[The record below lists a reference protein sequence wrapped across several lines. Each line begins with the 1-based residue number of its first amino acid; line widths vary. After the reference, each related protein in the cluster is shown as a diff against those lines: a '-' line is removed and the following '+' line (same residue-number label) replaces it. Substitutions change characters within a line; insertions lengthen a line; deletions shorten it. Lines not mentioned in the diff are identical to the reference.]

1 MQLFGRFDVALAG
14 LHKGVGVFHIDI
26 VSKGMAL
33 SDTAQSGARAWCKAE
48 RQNSVLRLIFGGEW
62 ILEETAPLDVS
73 LRQLHLQGEREV
85 EIDAAGITRMDSA
98 GAWLLVRT
106 EQELAEQGAR
116 IREIGIPK
124 TYRPLLDMLEREPP
138 VHPPASP
145 RRQTIT
151 DLLFRVGRSTFHL
164 MADGYALLGFLGRV
178 SVETFEAFVRPD
190 RELPWPAFVN
200 QIEQTGVTAVPIVGL
215 LSFLIGVVL
224 AYQGSEQL
232 QRFGA
237 EIFTVNLVGIAVF
250 REIGG
255 LMTAIIVAGRS
266 GSAFTAQIGTM
277 KLNQEV
283 DAMQTIGVNPI
294 EVLVLPRVLGL
305 LVTLPLL
312 TFYANIMG
320 IIGGGVMC
328 YFALGITI
336 PAFIRQ
342 LHDALTFSPWSFWLG
357 LVKAPVFAFVIAL
370 VGCFEGLRVEG
381 NAGSVGKLTT
391 RSVVES
397 VFLVIV
403 LDAGFSILFSLL
415 GI

>member
-1 MQLFGRFDVALAG
+1 MW
-14 LHKGVGVFHIDI
+14 K
-26 VSKGMAL
+26 SPEMAL
-33 SDTAQSGARAWCKAE
+33 NETDSSDARAWYRTE
-48 RQNSVLRLIFGGEW
+48 RRNSVLRLIFGGEW
-62 ILEETAPLDVS
+62 VLEETAPLDAS
-73 LRQLHLQGEREV
+73 LRQLQLENQNEV
-85 EIDAAGITRMDSA
+85 EIDGADITRMDSA

-106 EQELAEQGAR
+106 EHEFADQGAK
-116 IREIGIPK
+116 IRVVGIPE
-124 TYRPLLDMLEREPP
+124 TYRPLVDMLEREPKLRP
-138 VHPPASP
+138 PPSPSHHPF
-145 RRQTIT
+145 TE
-151 DLLFRVGRSTFHL
+151 LLIRIGKGTFHL
-164 MADGYALLGFLGRV
+164 LNEAYDLLGFLGRV
-178 SVETFEAFVRPD
+178 SVETFEAVIRPD
-190 RELPWPAFVN
+190 RELPWPSFIH
-200 QIEQTGVTAVPIVGL
+200 QIEQTGVTALPIVGL

-277 KLNQEV
+277 KLNQEI
-283 DAMQTIGVNPI
+283 DAMQTIGVNPV

-320 IIGGGVMC
+320 IIGGAVMC
-328 YFALGITI
+328 DFDLGITV
-336 PAFIRQ
+336 PAFMRQ
-342 LHDALTFSPWSFWLG
+342 LHDALVFSPWSFWLG
-357 LVKAPVFAFVIAL
+357 LIKAPVFAVIIAL

-381 NAGSVGKLTT
+381 NAGSVGRLTT

-397 VFLVIV
+397 IFFVIV
-403 LDAGFSILFSLL
+403 VDAGFSILFSLL

>member
-1 MQLFGRFDVALAG
+1 M
-14 LHKGVGVFHIDI
+14 
-26 VSKGMAL
+26 
-33 SDTAQSGARAWCKAE
+33 
-48 RQNSVLRLIFGGEW
+48 
-62 ILEETAPLDVS
+62 
-73 LRQLHLQGEREV
+73 REV
-85 EIDAAGITRMDSA
+85 EIDGAAIVRMDSA

-106 EQELAEQGAR
+106 ERALAQKGAH
-116 IREIGIPK
+116 IRSVTVPEG
-124 TYRPLLDMLEREPP
+124 YRPLFETLEREPETPPPKPPPYRP
-138 VHPPASP
+138 V
-145 RRQTIT
+145 T
-151 DLLFRVGRSTFHL
+151 DFFARIGRGTCDVF
-164 MADGYALLGFLGRV
+164 AQGYQLLGFLGRV
-178 SVETFEAFVRPD
+178 TVETFEAIVRPD

-200 QIEQTGVTAVPIVGL
+200 QIEQTGVTALPIVGL

-224 AYQGSEQL
+224 AYQGADQL

-237 EIFTVNLVGIAVF
+237 QIFTVNLVGIAVL

-277 KLNQEV
+277 KLNQEI
-283 DAMQTIGVNPI
+283 DAMQTIGLNPV

-320 IIGGGVMC
+320 IIGGAVMC
-328 YFALGITI
+328 YFNLGITV
-336 PAFIRQ
+336 PAFMRQ
-342 LHDALTFSPWSFWLG
+342 LQDALAFSPWSFWLG
-357 LVKAPVFAFVIAL
+357 LIKAPVFAFIIAL

-381 NAGSVGKLTT
+381 NAGSVGRLTT

>member
-1 MQLFGRFDVALAG
+1 
-14 LHKGVGVFHIDI
+14 
-26 VSKGMAL
+26 MAL
-33 SDTAQSGARAWCKAE
+33 SDTALSDSRAWFRAE

-62 ILEETAPLDVS
+62 VLEETAPLDVS
-73 LRQLHLQGEREV
+73 LRQIHLEGEKEV
-85 EIDAAGITRMDSA
+85 EIDGADITRMDSA

-106 EQELAEQGAR
+106 EQELANEGAEVR
-116 IREIGIPK
+116 RFGIPQN
-124 TYRPLLDMLEREPP
+124 YRPLVEMLEREPP
-138 VHPPASP
+138 APVAHPPHHD
-145 RRQTIT
+145 TLT
-151 DLLFRVGRSTFHL
+151 DLLVRVGRGTYHVL
-164 MADGYALLGFLGRV
+164 ADAYQLLGFLGRI
-178 SVETFEAFVRPD
+178 SVETFEAFIRPD

-200 QIEQTGVTAVPIVGL
+200 QIEQTGVTAIPIIGL

-250 REIGG
+250 RELGG
-255 LMTAIIVAGRS
+255 LITAIIVAGRS

-277 KLNQEV
+277 KLNQEI
-283 DAMQTIGVNPI
+283 DAMQTIGVNPV

-312 TFYANIMG
+312 TFYANMMG

-328 YFALGITI
+328 YFSLGITI

-357 LVKAPVFAFVIAL
+357 LIKAPVFAFVIAL
-370 VGCFEGLRVEG
+370 VGCFEGFRVEG
-381 NAGSVGKLTT
+381 NAGSVGKQTT

-403 LDAGFSILFSLL
+403 LDAGFSILFSML